1 MRRKMNKKECESFD
15 SDGEEKVCE
24 ETVKVQLAVY
34 LGKIDKLERK
44 ILIKTK
50 WQKEKVGKRIHFCA
64 NEIFLEL
71 VISSTVYREIFLGKL
86 LLS

>member
-50 WQKEKVGKRIHFCA
+50 WQKTTRK
-64 NEIFLEL
+64 
-71 VISSTVYREIFLGKL
+71 
-86 LLS
+86 